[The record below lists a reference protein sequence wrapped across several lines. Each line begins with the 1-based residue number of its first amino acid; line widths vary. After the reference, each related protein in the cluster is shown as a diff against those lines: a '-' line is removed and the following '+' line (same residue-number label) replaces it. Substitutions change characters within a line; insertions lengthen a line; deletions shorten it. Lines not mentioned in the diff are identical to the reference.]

1 MAGSDFVAVAVSGL
15 DDLDKAFA
23 EIGAVGSKQA
33 LQDALKKAAEP
44 VAEEARRLAP
54 RDSDIGPRTKSN
66 RHLADTILVRTSLSQ
81 SQMRKRGGRQQPAEV
96 FVGSSAPHAHLVE
109 FGHILVKARHEGVLA
124 MRGRRGK
131 KTLQRVKTKR
141 VIGHV
146 SARPFLRPA
155 FDAKRREFGVIFFR
169 EIDGA
174 VLKVAKRYGR
184 QAERGKLSR
193 GAKIAFRAELAL

>member
-33 LQDALKKAAEP
+33 LTDALKKAAQP

-54 RDSDIGPRTKSN
+54 VGPVDPSDKSKP
-66 RHLADTILVRTSLSQ
+66 LAQTIVVRTSLSK
-81 SQMRKRGGRQQPAEV
+81 SQMRKRGGRREAAEV

-155 FDAKRREFGVIFFR
+155 FDTKRREFGVVFFR
-169 EIDGA
+169 EINGA

-193 GAKIAFRAELAL
+193 GAKVAFRAELAL